1 MVATCSQPSL
11 LLLVWCSYFIS
22 TSPETCDAGFKSW
35 VWFLVSYFVHVIFV
49 YLYIL
54 SSSFQGLRT
63 HSMNE
68 FLACAIK
75 TWHGITLLAET
86 DLYGWPVELVTLQC
100 PELFFSLGFRCSVSF
115 LLSPFVGRGCIDG
128 DGSWAVIFKQ
138 LLWLKYFKQLLWF
151 KYLSWM

>member
-54 SSSFQGLRT
+54 SSSFQGLWT
-63 HSMNE
+63 HSVNE
-68 FLACAIK
+68 SLECTIK
-75 TWHGITLLAET
+75 TWHGITLHAET
-86 DLYGWPVELVTLQC
+86 DLHGWSVELVTLQC
-100 PELFFSLGFRCSVSF
+100 PELSFSLGFRCSVIF
-115 LLSPFVGRGCIDG
+115 IFIFYFHHLWARVVYIWWWEMGCHLQ
-128 DGSWAVIFKQ
+128 AVTLI
-138 LLWLKYFKQLLWF
+138 
-151 KYLSWM
+151 

>member
-22 TSPETCDAGFKSW
+22 TSPETCDVGFKSW

-54 SSSFQGLRT
+54 SSSFQGLWT
-63 HSMNE
+63 HSVNE
-68 FLACAIK
+68 FLARAIK

-115 LLSPFVGRGCIDG
+115 LLSPFVGKGCIDG

-138 LLWLKYFKQLLWF
+138 LLWLKY
-151 KYLSWM
+151 LSWM